1 MKKIL
6 IVDDHP
12 IVRSGLNQ
20 LIRKIV
26 EEVEIDETGLGEE
39 ALEMSAGK
47 HYDLILLDIALPDIN
62 GLTVLAHIRE
72 KKPECPVIVLSIFP
86 ENMYALRVFK
96 AGASGYLVKE
106 SDHTI
111 FASAIRKVLAGGRY
125 VSPTMVEMLVG
136 NIQTKTGVVKQET
149 LSDREFQIMTLIASG
164 KKPREIAEML
174 CLSARTVSTYR
185 MRILK
190 KLCLKGN
197 AELVQYYI
205 QNHLS
210 ELK

>member
-1 MKKIL
+1 VKKIL

-12 IVRSGLNQ
+12 IIRSGLSQ

-26 EEVEIDETGLGEE
+26 DKVEIDETGRGEE
-39 ALEMSAGK
+39 ALEMSCRNQ
-47 HYDLILLDIALPDIN
+47 YDLILLDIALPDIN
-62 GLTVLAHIRE
+62 GLTVLTNIKE
-72 KKPECPVIVLSIFP
+72 KRPESPVIVLSIFP

-106 SDHTI
+106 SDHTV
-111 FASAIRKVLAGGRY
+111 FATAIQRVLEGGRY

-136 NIQTKTGVVKQET
+136 NIQNKTGMATQEA

>member
-1 MKKIL
+1 MKRIL

-12 IVRSGLNQ
+12 IIRSGLNQ

-26 EEVEIDETGLGEE
+26 DDAEIDETGRGEE
-39 ALEMSAGK
+39 AIEMSRSRQ
-47 HYDLILLDIALPDIN
+47 YDLIMLDIALPDMN
-62 GLTVLAHIRE
+62 GLTVLTHIKD

-86 ENMYALRVFK
+86 ENMYALRVLK

-106 SDHTI
+106 SDHTV
-111 FASAIRKVLAGGRY
+111 FTAAIRRVLEGGRY

-136 NIQTKTGVVKQET
+136 NIQTKTGAAKQEA
-149 LSDREFQIMTLIASG
+149 LSDREFQIMNLIASG
-164 KKPREIAEML
+164 KKPRDIAEML

-210 ELK
+210 EIK

>member
-1 MKKIL
+1 VKRIL

-12 IVRSGLNQ
+12 IIRSGLNQ

-26 EEVEIDETGLGEE
+26 DEAEIDETGRGEE
-39 ALEMSAGK
+39 AIEMARSRQ
-47 HYDLILLDIALPDIN
+47 YDLIMLDIALPDMN
-62 GLTVLAHIRE
+62 GLTVLTHIKE

-86 ENMYALRVFK
+86 ENMYALRVLK

-111 FASAIRKVLAGGRY
+111 FASAIKRVLEGGRY

-136 NIQTKTGVVKQET
+136 NIQTKTGSVKQEA
-149 LSDREFQIMTLIASG
+149 LSDREFQIMNLIASG
-164 KKPREIAEML
+164 KKPRDIAEML

-190 KLCLKGN
+190 KLCLKSN

-210 ELK
+210 EIK